1 MFDPG
6 GSGAGSLGR
15 NVFFGSG
22 MKFWDLGLFKSFRV
36 TEGHKLTFRAELYNV
51 TNTPRFGFPTR
62 DLQSAVFGRITTTYN
77 PQNFVGASRQDD
89 TQRVVQLALRYTF

>member
-1 MFDPG
+1 MLDLRYIREHADEVRE
-6 GSGAGSLGR
+6 GARKKRIPIELDKLLALDEESR
-15 NVFFGSG
+15 
-22 MKFWDLGLFKSFRV
+22 
-36 TEGHKLTFRAELYNV
+36 KLTFRAELYNV